1 MAEDNEAQKTRKQ
14 RINDIIFGF
23 DSKAGRT
30 FDLVLI
36 FAISASVLA
45 VLLDSVSWK
54 NTEFDLVLYRLEW
67 LFTIAFTIEYGL
79 RIYSADSPRRYITSF
94 YGLIDL
100 LSILP
105 TYLAYFFIGANYLVV
120 IRVLRVLRIF
130 RVLKLF
136 RYIGEANLL
145 FTALVNARRKIF
157 IFIFA
162 VLNLVVVFG
171 TLMFLIEGPDNGF
184 SNIPQSI
191 YWAIVTITTVGYG
204 DISPHTPLGQFVA
217 ALAMICGY
225 AIIAVPTG
233 IIGAELMQEFQTRGA
248 PSSSKRN
255 IECPHCKAKDHQS
268 DATYCRACG
277 GLLAPEK

>member
-1 MAEDNEAQKTRKQ
+1 MPAAGDAQKSRKQ
-14 RINDIIFGF
+14 RVYDVIFGY
-23 DSKAGRT
+23 DTKAGKT

-36 FAISASVLA
+36 IMISASVFA
-45 VLLDSVSWK
+45 VMLDSIGWQSATF
-54 NTEFDLVLYRLEW
+54 NRSLFILEW
-67 LFTIAFTIEYGL
+67 LFTLAFTLEYGL
-79 RIYSADSPRRYITSF
+79 RIYSSPKPRSYVLSY

-105 TYLAYFFIGANYLVV
+105 TYLAYFFAGANFLVV

-136 RYIGEANLL
+136 RYMGEANLL
-145 FTALVNARRKIF
+145 FGALVNARRKIF
-157 IFIFA
+157 VFMFA
-162 VLNLVVVFG
+162 VFNLVIVFG
-171 TLMFLIEGPDNGF
+171 TLMFIIEGPENGF
-184 SNIPQSI
+184 GNIPQSI

-204 DISPHTPLGQFVA
+204 DIAPHTPLGQAIA

-233 IIGAELMQEFQTRGA
+233 IIGAELMQEFQTRGT
-248 PSSSKRN
+248 PSPHRKTA
-255 IECPHCKAKDHQS
+255 CPHCEAKDHQT
-268 DATYCRACG
+268 DATYCRLCG

>member
-1 MAEDNEAQKTRKQ
+1 MSTADDAKKTRKQ
-14 RINDIIFGF
+14 RVYDVIFGY
-23 DSKAGRT
+23 DTKSGKT

-36 FAISASVLA
+36 IMISASVLA
-45 VLLDSVSWK
+45 VMIDSIGWQDEALNRTLFSI
-54 NTEFDLVLYRLEW
+54 EW
-67 LFTIAFTIEYGL
+67 LFTLAFTLEYVL
-79 RIYSADSPRRYITSF
+79 RIYSSPQPRRYVLSF

-105 TYLAYFFIGANYLVV
+105 TYLAYFYADANFLVV

-145 FTALVNARRKIF
+145 FGALTNARRKIF
-157 IFIFA
+157 IFMFA
-162 VLNLVVVFG
+162 VFNLVIVFG
-171 TLMFLIEGPDNGF
+171 TLMFIIEGPDNGF

-191 YWAIVTITTVGYG
+191 YWAVVTITTVGYG
-204 DISPHTPLGQFVA
+204 DITPHTALGQGIA

-233 IIGAELMQEFQTRGA
+233 IIGAELMQQFQTRGA
-248 PSSSKRN
+248 PSTYRKN
-255 IECPHCKAKDHQS
+255 ECPQCQAVDHQS
-268 DATYCRACG
+268 DATYCRLCG
-277 GLLAPEK
+277 ELLAPEK